1 MSNQDNTWGM
11 DFTYRYSEDMKLSVE
26 KLKDLYYAG
35 VNEGRVRQVAE
46 DYRISHE
53 RKTFETALGEVLSG
67 KGVASDSLP
76 DAFKERW
83 EQNVKGT
90 EY

>member
-1 MSNQDNTWGM
+1 MSSQDKTW
-11 DFTYRYSEDMKLSVE
+11 DVNFSYKYNEDMKLSVE

-35 VNEGRVRQVAE
+35 VNEGRVSQVAE

-83 EQNVKGT
+83 EKNIKGD

>member
-1 MSNQDNTWGM
+1 MSM
-11 DFTYRYSEDMKLSVE
+11 E
-26 KLKDLYYAG
+26 KLKDLYYTGLA
-35 VNEGRVRQVAE
+35 EGRVRQVAE
-46 DYRISHE
+46 DYRISHN

-83 EQNVKGT
+83 QKNIKGD

>member
-1 MSNQDNTWGM
+1 MSSQNNTLGI
-11 DFTYRYSEDMKLSVE
+11 DFTYQYSEDIKMSIE

-35 VNEGRVRQVAE
+35 LSEGRVRQVAE
-46 DYRISHE
+46 DYRIQYN

-83 EQNVKGT
+83 QENIKGD